1 MTSYPNYGG
10 TMKDALYRKGVRTR
24 REILGEGRERA
35 IAREEDDFSMP
46 LREFTTRYV
55 WGEIWSRKGLPR
67 KTRSLINIALLTA
80 MRSPHELKLHIRG
93 ARNNGCSKIEIR
105 EVLMQCAV
113 YCGVP
118 AVREAVRG
126 AREVFQQESKS

>member
-1 MTSYPNYGG
+1 MENR
-10 TMKDALYRKGVRTR
+10 ALFDRGR
-24 REILGEGRERA
+24 RMRRAVLGAEHDNALWSLEDSFSLPIRE
-35 IAREEDDFSMP
+35 
-46 LREFTTRYV
+46 LTTKYV

-93 ARNNGCSKIEIR
+93 ARNNGCSQVEIR

-118 AVREAVRG
+118 AVREAVRN
-126 AREVFQQESKS
+126 AREVFEQEKKKSRRK